1 MRVKLGVLFAL
12 ALAVL
17 VGWQAYTTA
26 AAPPGQT
33 GDAAR
38 GKYIANIA
46 GCWGCHG
53 QNLAGYRDGGG
64 QEQPESAPYGQAFGG
79 PFGLVTAKNLTPEQ
93 ETGLGKWTDAD
104 IEKALREGKTPEGEQ
119 LYPIMPYPN
128 LAGLSDQDMRDLI
141 AYLRS
146 VPAVKNTVPE
156 NKLNGPVPPA
166 PPARPYPQ
174 SAPTT
179 GTARGEY
186 LVLNVAGCGDCH
198 TTTGPN
204 GAPDRAK
211 FLAGN
216 AVPTS
221 KGYQLAWNL
230 TPDQKTG
237 LGSWTAQQVATELK
251 TGNRPYKGPV
261 TGLMAEVV
269 GVGHPAFQG
278 FGYSQ
283 MTDADALAIGQ
294 YLKTIPPVENMPA
307 PPPGAKLAPM
317 GLATP
322 LAAQAPAA
330 SGNAPA
336 QATAA
341 PVAQA
346 TVDKGAVA
354 ATAVAAAGNAP
365 AAQATTAPAAPTEQP
380 TAAPAA
386 PTTAP
391 AAPTT
396 APTAAPTTAPTTAP
410 AATATQAAPAQP
422 PAGQATPAA
431 TGGAAGNQPQA
442 TATVVT
448 PQTMPVTGDLP
459 TSLTELIM
467 GLGAMLGVLGVGWH
481 RFRMR

>member
-1 MRVKLGVLFAL
+1 MRVKLGVLFVVAL
-12 ALAVL
+12 ALL
-17 VGWQAYTTA
+17 VGWQAYSA
-26 AAPPGQT
+26 VAAPMGQA
-33 GDAAR
+33 GDPAR
-38 GKYIANIA
+38 GKYLVNVA

-53 QNLAGYRDGGG
+53 QNLAGYREGGA

-79 PFGLVTAKNLTPEQ
+79 PFGLVTAKNLTPDG
-93 ETGLGKWTDAD
+93 ETGIGKWSDAD

-119 LYPIMPYPN
+119 LYPIMPYAN
-128 LAGLSDQDMRDLI
+128 YAGLSDQDMRDLI

-174 SAPTT
+174 TAPPA

-198 TTTGPN
+198 TTTGAN

-216 AVPTS
+216 AVPTA

-237 LGSWTAQQVATELK
+237 LGSWTAQQIATALHS
-251 TGNRPYKGPV
+251 GQRPNRGPV
-261 TGLMAEVV
+261 GGLMAEVV
-269 GVGHPAFQG
+269 GVGHPEFQG
-278 FGYSQ
+278 FGFSQ
-283 MTDADALAIGQ
+283 MTDADTLAIAQ

-307 PPPGAKLAPM
+307 PPPGGKLAPL
-317 GLATP
+317 GQT
-322 LAAQAPAA
+322 AAAPA
-330 SGNAPA
+330 A

-341 PVAQA
+341 PSAQA
-346 TVDKGAVA
+346 TVSRPALA
-354 ATAVAAAGNAP
+354 ATAVAAGAQA
-365 AAQATTAPAAPTEQP
+365 AAQ
-380 TAAPAA
+380 
-386 PTTAP
+386 
-391 AAPTT
+391 
-396 APTAAPTTAPTTAP
+396 P
-410 AATATQAAPAQP
+410 AATATVPS
-422 PAGQATPAA
+422 ATPATNSA
-431 TGGAAGNQPQA
+431 GAATPATQPTTTAAVAAPPAA
-442 TATVVT
+442 TPVT

-459 TSLTELIM
+459 TAMTELIL
-467 GLGAMLGVLGVGWH
+467 GLGAALGVLGVAWH

>member
-1 MRVKLGVLFAL
+1 MRVKLGVLFVLAL
-12 ALAVL
+12 ALL
-17 VGWQAYTTA
+17 VGWQAYATS
-26 AAPPGQT
+26 AAPPGQA

-38 GKYIANIA
+38 GKYVANIA

-53 QNLAGYRDGGG
+53 QNLAGYRDGGA

-79 PFGLVTAKNLTPEQ
+79 PFGLVTAKNLTPDQ
-93 ETGLGKWTDAD
+93 ETGIGKWSDAD

-146 VPAVKNTVPE
+146 VPAVKNEVPE
-156 NKLNGPVPPA
+156 NQLNGPVPPA

-174 SAPTT
+174 TAPTT

-198 TTTGPN
+198 TTTGPT
-204 GAPDRAK
+204 GAPDRTK

-294 YLKTIPPVENMPA
+294 YLKTIPPVDHMPA

-317 GLATP
+317 GQATP
-322 LAAQAPAA
+322 LAAQV
-330 SGNAPA
+330 
-336 QATAA
+336 TAA
-341 PVAQA
+341 PP
-346 TVDKGAVA
+346 G
-354 ATAVAAAGNAP
+354 AGNPP
-365 AAQATTAPAAPTEQP
+365 AAQATTAPPQPTTAPAQP
-380 TAAPAA
+380 TAAPATA
-386 PTTAP
+386 TTAAPATATTAPPATATTGAPATATTAPAAQPTTAP
-391 AAPTT
+391 AAQ
-396 APTAAPTTAPTTAP
+396 ATAAPTGQAAGGQP
-410 AATATQAAPAQP
+410 AATATAPA
-422 PAGQATPAA
+422 
-431 TGGAAGNQPQA
+431 
-442 TATVVT
+442 V

-459 TSLTELIM
+459 TTLTELVM
-467 GLGAMLGVLGVGWH
+467 GLGALLGILGVAWH
-481 RFRMR
+481 RFRMH

>member
-1 MRVKLGVLFAL
+1 MRVKLGVLFVLAL
-12 ALAVL
+12 ALL

-26 AAPPGQT
+26 AAPPGQA

-38 GKYIANIA
+38 GKTIANIA

-53 QNLAGYRDGGG
+53 QNLAGYRDGGP
-64 QEQPESAPYGQAFGG
+64 QEQPESAPYGEAFGG
-79 PFGLVTAKNLTPEQ
+79 PFGLVTAKNLTPDQ
-93 ETGLGKWTDAD
+93 ETGIGKWSDTD
-104 IEKALREGKTPEGEQ
+104 IEKALREGKTPDGEQ

-128 LAGLSDQDMRDLI
+128 LAGLSDQDMHDLI

-146 VPAVKNTVPE
+146 VPAVKNAVPE
-156 NKLNGPVPPA
+156 NKLNGPVPPP

-174 SAPTT
+174 TAPTT

-198 TTTGPN
+198 TTTGPT
-204 GAPDRAK
+204 GAPDRTK

-251 TGNRPYKGPV
+251 TGNRPNKGPV
-261 TGLMAEVV
+261 SGLMAEVV
-269 GVGHPAFQG
+269 GVGNPAFQG

-294 YLKTIPPVENMPA
+294 YLKTIPPVEHMPA
-307 PPPGAKLAPM
+307 PPPGAAIAPM
-317 GLATP
+317 GQATP
-322 LAAQAPAA
+322 LVAQV
-330 SGNAPA
+330 
-336 QATAA
+336 TAA
-341 PVAQA
+341 PP
-346 TVDKGAVA
+346 G
-354 ATAVAAAGNAP
+354 AGNPP
-365 AAQATTAPAAPTEQP
+365 AAQATTAPAASA

-386 PTTAP
+386 SATTAP
-391 AAPTT
+391 AAS
-396 APTAAPTTAPTTAP
+396 ATTAP
-410 AATATQAAPAQP
+410 AATATTA
-422 PAGQATPAA
+422 PAA
-431 TGGAAGNQPQA
+431 TATTAPAA
-442 TATVVT
+442 TATTAPAATSQVSPTGQAAGGQPAATATLPAV

-459 TSLTELIM
+459 TTMTELVM
-467 GLGAMLGVLGVGWH
+467 GLGALLGVFGVAWR